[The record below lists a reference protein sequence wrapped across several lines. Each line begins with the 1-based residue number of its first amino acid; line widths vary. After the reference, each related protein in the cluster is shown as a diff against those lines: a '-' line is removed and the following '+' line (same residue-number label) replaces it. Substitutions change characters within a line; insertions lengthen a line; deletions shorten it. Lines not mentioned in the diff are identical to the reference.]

1 LQQPPHLLFV
11 VKRKEDSIYGIELN
25 NKMLCLR
32 FGRGHYSQHVLTS
45 SRLVLHQRPLFVSF
59 SGASYTP
66 MTKEEEEAEKA
77 RVEKLSAYQ
86 KEMELR
92 DIDRQIAKLSML
104 RGINTGELYTFRGK
118 YKALARD
125 YGFPFMGWYWCC
137 WSASFGLCY
146 SSIQLGLIDAASI
159 LNKVDEFTGYN
170 IVAHVDPTLGAIGL
184 ALVLNE
190 VLEPIRLPIVVMT
203 TKPVVHWLGLG
214 PKY

>member
-1 LQQPPHLLFV
+1 
-11 VKRKEDSIYGIELN
+11 
-25 NKMLCLR
+25 MLCLR
-32 FGRGHYSQHVLTS
+32 FARHGHFAMMMANQRVLTS
-45 SRLVLHQRPLFVSF
+45 SSRLVSRHQRPLYVSF

-66 MTKEEEEAEKA
+66 MTKQEEEIEKK
-77 RVEKLSAYQ
+77 RVESLSDYQ

-125 YGFPFMGWYWCC
+125 YGFPFMGWYWTC
-137 WSASFGLCY
+137 WSASFALCY
-146 SSIQLGLIDAASI
+146 GSIQLGLIDTMAI
-159 LNKVDEFTGYN
+159 LNKVDAFTGYN
-170 IVAHVDPTLGAIGL
+170 IASHVDPTLGAIGL
-184 ALVLNE
+184 AVALNE